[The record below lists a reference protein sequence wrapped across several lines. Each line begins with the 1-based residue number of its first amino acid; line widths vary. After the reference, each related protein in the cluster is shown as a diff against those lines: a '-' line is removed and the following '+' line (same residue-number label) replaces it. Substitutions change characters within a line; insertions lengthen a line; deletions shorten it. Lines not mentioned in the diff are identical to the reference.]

1 MEGPARNF
9 EGGPTPSAGPGVSSG
24 PGPGGIAGI
33 GDSLRTAIKTTG
45 ENIEATTNRIVEN
58 VATGAENVRESVG
71 NALTPF
77 ATGGPG
83 MVNATNDYLNSN
95 SMIAK
100 FAFVVLVL
108 LAFFFLVNL
117 GIRLLG
123 YFMQSPTNPYLIYGM
138 VNGNEFQTISQDPR
152 RNNASMITRSN
163 DRSTGME
170 FTWSVWL
177 LVHDNAITGNSSPP
191 AYLHVFNKG
200 DPPAAANN
208 VSVNNGPGLYLSSN
222 SNATYTPELD
232 LHVVM
237 DTVTTP
243 GTTLDVS
250 GVPFNQ
256 WFHVAIRLENT
267 LLDVYVNGTISARR
281 QMAQVPKQNYNDV
294 NVGANGGFNGN
305 LSNLRYYARALSAFE
320 INGIV
325 MGGPN
330 TNISTSSTT
339 NQRWGEPYYLSR
351 AWYHDKI

>member
-1 MEGPARNF
+1 MEGPSTTS
-9 EGGPTPSAGPGVSSG
+9 GPGGPGVSGVSSG
-24 PGPGGIAGI
+24 SGGIAGI
-33 GDSLRTAIKTTG
+33 GDTLRTAIKSTG

-108 LAFFFLVNL
+108 LAFFFIVNL

-138 VNGNEFQTISQDPR
+138 ISGSDFQTISQDPR
-152 RNNASMITRSN
+152 RNNATMITRSN
-163 DRSTGME
+163 NRSTGME

-177 LVHDNAITGNSSPP
+177 LVTGDPTTTGTSKPQ
-191 AYLHVFNKG
+191 YLHVFNKG

-208 VSVNNGPGLYLSSN
+208 TSVNNGPGLYLSS
-222 SNATYTPELD
+222 SNNLAHAPELD
-232 LHVVM
+232 LHVLM
-237 DTVTTP
+237 DTVTDP
-243 GTTLDVS
+243 GTTLDVK

-267 LLDVYVNGTISARR
+267 LLDIYVNGTISARR
-281 QMAQVPKQNYNDV
+281 QLAQVPKQNYSDV
-294 NVGANGGFNGN
+294 NIGANGGFNGN

-325 MGGPN
+325 LGGPN
-330 TNISTSSTT
+330 TNLSTSSTT
-339 NQRWGEPYYLSR
+339 NQRWGDPYYLSR